1 MVLYWGKVL
10 RWMLDRDMASKH
22 GWVLNIDNCIVRLF
36 EDFLA
41 PFFKP
46 LYLVDNV
53 WSTGAMDRRSIDQ
66 RIPIGS
72 KYEPCKN
79 SKLADLFRGNTII

>member
-1 MVLYWGKVL
+1 
-10 RWMLDRDMASKH
+10 
-22 GWVLNIDNCIVRLF
+22 
-36 EDFLA
+36 
-41 PFFKP
+41 
-46 LYLVDNV
+46 
-53 WSTGAMDRRSIDQ
+53 MDRRSIDQ